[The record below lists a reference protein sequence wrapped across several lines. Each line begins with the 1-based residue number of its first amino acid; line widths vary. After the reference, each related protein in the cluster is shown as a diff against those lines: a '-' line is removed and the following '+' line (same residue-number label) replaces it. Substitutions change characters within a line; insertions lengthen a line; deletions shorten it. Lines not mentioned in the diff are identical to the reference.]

1 MLNHLCAVR
10 WSNLLLDGVVLL
22 FLIGYVLL
30 CAKRGFIDC
39 FFDFVSTGI
48 ALIASLLFTKLL
60 LTITGGLFG
69 LQDVIA
75 GGLTQ
80 SFAKIKGFDIPV
92 SADGFETAV
101 SQKNFA
107 AILANL
113 AVKWFAKEQLAA
125 DTTIAMLLG
134 DVTAGLLCLLL
145 TAIFL
150 FAVTKLLLLLLRETL
165 ETIIDRITLLDAVNT
180 VIGAALGFL
189 QGLLIVSVILAILA
203 LIPSAA
209 ISNYLSRCPVSG
221 WLFNNNPLVWFLG
234 LLL

>member
-1 MLNHLCAVR
+1 MLYSLCAVN

-48 ALIASLLFTKLL
+48 ALFASLLFTKLL
-60 LTITGGLFG
+60 ITATGGLFG
-69 LQDVIA
+69 LQDALA
-75 GGLTQ
+75 GGLAK
-80 SFAKIKGFDIPV
+80 SFAKINGFDIPV
-92 SADGFETAV
+92 SAEGFQTAIAE
-101 SQKNFA
+101 KNFA
-107 AILANL
+107 GIIANL
-113 AVKWFAKEQLAA
+113 AVKIFAKEQLAS
-125 DTTIAMLLG
+125 DTTIALLLG
-134 DVTAGLLCLLL
+134 GVTSGLLCLLITGIL
-145 TAIFL
+145 L

-165 ETIIDRITLLDAVNT
+165 EAIVDRITLLDAVNT
-180 VIGAALGFL
+180 TVGAALGFL

-203 LIPSAA
+203 LIPSSA